1 MYGGDR
7 VAVVDHQ
14 QQPAPAD
21 DLPRNSPKD
30 WRRRS
35 ADVGGLNLA
44 TRSLG
49 QGQGWLGGDSLPVE
63 YVFLYPFFRSIS
75 MGFSCFRQNY
85 LRRVVE

>member
-1 MYGGDR
+1 MYVGDR

-14 QQPAPAD
+14 PVLAD
-21 DLPRNSPKD
+21 DLPRNAPKD

-44 TRSLG
+44 TKSLG

-63 YVFLYPFFRSIS
+63 YVSSYPFLHSIS
-75 MGFSCFRQNY
+75 MGFILLSAELSTQSC
-85 LRRVVE
+85 